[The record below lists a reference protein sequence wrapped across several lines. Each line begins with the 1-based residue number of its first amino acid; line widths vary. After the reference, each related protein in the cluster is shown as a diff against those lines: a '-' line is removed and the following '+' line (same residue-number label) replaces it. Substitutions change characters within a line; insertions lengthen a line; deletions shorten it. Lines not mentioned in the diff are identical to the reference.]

1 MDLSDGEFGEDF
13 EDFAPD
19 ASDTDNEDFGVE
31 EGSGVSVDDLEDFVR
46 SGDWI
51 CEHGL

>member
-13 EDFAPD
+13 EDFTSD
-19 ASDTDNEDFGVE
+19 ASDTDDEDFGVE
-31 EGSGVSVDDLEDFVR
+31 EGSGVSIDEIEDFVR